1 MVSGREERT
10 VSKRCAWLVHEEQT
24 WAKCVITALQKKS
37 NWSLLRFNCQGPPWS
52 SSSGKSPMVT
62 QTVGRDGIWPAVMH
76 SGSIRDRE
84 VPPSPGSL
92 SPADEGLH
100 EWHWTSLAWWLT
112 EPVGTVL
119 ISSFGFLLRLL
130 SRANSLALLV
140 CWDADCLPW
149 PSPAVYHAVIQHS
162 VWVGP
167 LSTACSGLIIITLPC
182 CRTAEKTALHWGTG
196 LLVHGNVLGRH
207 CSPTRETG
215 HDLHKCILDSH
226 GEELPS

>member
-1 MVSGREERT
+1 MKSKLGPNVSLQLCRRN
-10 VSKRCAWLVHEEQT
+10 QT
-24 WAKCVITALQKKS
+24 DHYWGLIARVPLGAAAVA
-37 NWSLLRFNCQGPPWS
+37 NPPWS
-52 SSSGKSPMVT
+52 PRLWGEMGFGQQLCILAPSGT
-62 QTVGRDGIWPAVMH
+62 GRC
-76 SGSIRDRE
+76 
-84 VPPSPGSL
+84 PPVLVVCPQLMKGYN
-92 SPADEGLH
+92 

-182 CRTAEKTALHWGTG
+182 CRTAERTALHWGTG